1 MQRLKTCSHIVE
13 PSGLLFTSQIA
24 ILVCSSLALEACN
37 IFDTARV
44 QVNANELVTTRQAC
58 RAKLIANY
66 SKNRARRQPRIRTP
80 NIPFPK
86 PVALTTQPARL

>member
-24 ILVCSSLALEACN
+24 ILVCNSLALQACN
-37 IFDTARV
+37 RFDTAR
-44 QVNANELVTTRQAC
+44 VNANELVTTRQAC

-66 SKNRARRQPRIRTP
+66 SKNRARRQPRFRTP